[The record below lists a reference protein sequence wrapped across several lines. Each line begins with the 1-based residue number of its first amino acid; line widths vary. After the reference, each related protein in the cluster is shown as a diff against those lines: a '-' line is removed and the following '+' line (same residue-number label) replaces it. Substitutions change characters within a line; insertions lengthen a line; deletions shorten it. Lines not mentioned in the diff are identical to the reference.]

1 MSDFHLIWIKQC
13 DAAQGI
19 REGFSIE
26 KALGYLVGEK
36 LMNFVRAAEERPDF
50 AAELPAF
57 IARIREDFEP
67 HELRAYLDGVRRV
80 GAAAHT
86 MSREQYEFAR
96 DAGMF
101 GEEDVVR
108 GAEDVLLL
116 GRIREML
123 LG

>member
-1 MSDFHLIWIKQC
+1 MTDFHRIWIEQC

-19 REGFSIE
+19 RERFGIE
-26 KALGYLVGEK
+26 KALGYLIGEK
-36 LMNFVRAAEERPDF
+36 LMNYVRAADRDPVWD
-50 AAELPAF
+50 AELPAF
-57 IARIREDFEP
+57 VARIREDFEP
-67 HELRAYLDGVRRV
+67 HELRSYLDGVQRI

-86 MSREQYEFAR
+86 MSKEQYEFAR

-101 GEEDVVR
+101 GEENVVR
-108 GAEDVLLL
+108 AAEDVIRM